1 MSRGIVDALYW
12 RLHSSYLRNQ
22 REDASKYLAML
33 EDETKGDH
41 DLIFAEIGTRHM
53 PRFYKMK
60 DGVEDGSFPR
70 LFGSGYETPPV
81 VDYAIVN
88 VNELPK
94 EREFCRQIS
103 CEPILRA
110 IVGAQSE
117 SIIVLE
123 VEMDEFGRCDIVIRD
138 GRILHVIEVK
148 MGEAPTDVPAQIDRY
163 ILAAELDM
171 CLGLHDEVVAHVVAG
186 KFPKYVAT
194 ELSRRSVGM
203 ILHEGRPD
211 RLRLVPAYDTV
222 KERRA

>member
-1 MSRGIVDALYW
+1 MRGIVDALYW

-41 DLIFAEIGTRHM
+41 DLIFAEIGSKHM

-60 DGVEDGSFPR
+60 DGIEDGTFLR
-70 LFGSGYETPPV
+70 LFGSGGYETPLDQDRFMPFP
-81 VDYAIVN
+81 DD
-88 VNELPK
+88 LPK
-94 EREFCRQIS
+94 EREFCRQIAN
-103 CEPILRA
+103 EPILRA
-110 IVGAQSE
+110 VVGASSD

-123 VEMDEFGRCDIVIRD
+123 VEMNEFGRCDIVIRD
-138 GRILHVIEVK
+138 GRKLYVIEVK

-163 ILAAELDM
+163 IMAAELDM
-171 CLGLHDEVVAHVVAG
+171 CLGLYDEVIAHVVAG
-186 KFPKYVAT
+186 KFPKYVST

-211 RLRLVPAYDTV
+211 RLRLV
-222 KERRA
+222 

>member
-12 RLHSSYLRNQ
+12 RLHSAYLRNQ

-33 EDETKGDH
+33 EDETKGNH
-41 DLIFAEIGTRHM
+41 DLLFAEIGRKHW

-60 DGVEDGSFPR
+60 DGVEDGTFPR
-70 LFGSGYETPPV
+70 LFGSGYETPLAWDQYMAFP
-81 VDYAIVN
+81 DN
-88 VNELPK
+88 LPK
-94 EREFCRQIS
+94 EREFCRQIAN
-103 CEPILRA
+103 EPVLRA
-110 IVGAQSE
+110 VVGASSE

-138 GRILHVIEVK
+138 GRTMHVIEVK
-148 MGEAPTDVPAQIDRY
+148 MGEAPTDVPSQIDRY
-163 ILAAELDM
+163 ILSSELDM
-171 CLGLHDEVVAHVVAG
+171 CLGLHDEVIAHVVAG
-186 KFPKYVAT
+186 RFPKYVAT

-211 RLRLVPAYDTV
+211 RLRLVPAYDDS